1 MNDDWGSTWNRHV
14 DVTADA
20 EGRISDTF
28 QLPDWFVA
36 TYSVV
41 ATGCASGTAT
51 TTFTDGNVKVASKAI
66 GTSTTPRPFT
76 PARRIALGTAG
87 SPVTKTA
94 DTNGTTTGVG
104 NNESTARSW
113 PI

>member
-14 DVTADA
+14 DVIADA

-41 ATGCASGTAT
+41 ATGVESGTAT
-51 TTFTDGNVKVASKAI
+51 TTFTDGNIRGRSQSKWD
-66 GTSTTPRPFT
+66 TSTQWDQYDGHAGLHGHRWSSGTEDGDRK
-76 PARRIALGTAG
+76 PAT
-87 SPVTKTA
+87 
-94 DTNGTTTGVG
+94 TN
-104 NNESTARSW
+104 STEA
-113 PI
+113 